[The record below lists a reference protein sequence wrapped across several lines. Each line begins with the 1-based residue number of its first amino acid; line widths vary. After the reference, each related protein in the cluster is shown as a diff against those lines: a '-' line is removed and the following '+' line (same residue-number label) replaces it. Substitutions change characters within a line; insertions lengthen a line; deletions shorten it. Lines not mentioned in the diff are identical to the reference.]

1 MVKERPRKPGRKAPP
16 RVEDIAAGKPA
27 PASDDAGATD
37 ADEVTEAEP
46 DEPASNPTDTRHDD
60 PSVLANAADSGSR
73 VPGVEEALSDEALP
87 DVIGSGAS
95 PDASGTETSPDAPE
109 TDDLSPDASGPS
121 SDAAALEPSPDASGS
136 EEPSDASGTD
146 EPPDASGPSSAAVPI
161 EASPDVI
168 TTGEDA
174 SEASATDLDASDPD
188 ADPADPADPLVA
200 MLAEF
205 DAPRPATPP
214 GVQLTEE
221 IPIDPEDDLRAVE
234 GEASLRLVSIVES
247 LLFAAA
253 RPLRVQDFRKVLAE
267 TSKHQIQ
274 LALKHLVEI
283 TSERGVMLAQVAGGF
298 QLRTHPDNAVWVQ
311 KLLQAKPARLSRTQI
326 ETLAIV
332 AYRQP
337 ITRPEI
343 DDVRGVDS
351 GAVLKTLL
359 ERELIQI
366 VGRKEEPG
374 RPLLYGTTV
383 RFLEFFNLRSLRD
396 LPTLRDFRDLSEE
409 SKATVRAKF
418 GESEAE
424 AMGQGVLDLDA
435 DDDDATATTD
445 DATATADD
453 ATATAVDAT
462 ATADDATAT
471 AVDVSEETG
480 ARASAELADASA
492 PGEPSSVAPERDGE
506 VEIADEASETPDA
519 IADEASE
526 TPDAIADEA
535 SETPDEIGNDA
546 SDASSEP
553 DPDASEPDAA
563 EPGGVDDPERRE
575 DPPDP
580 ADLEAEDHDPADPD
594 EHLSPPTH
602 TVPSES
608 APAPVPAPASDPFL
622 DELPVPAD
630 PPVAP
635 PDVAADAPGPGPGHA
650 EDELRIDDVER

>member
-121 SDAAALEPSPDASGS
+121 SDAAALEPSPDASGT

-161 EASPDVI
+161 EASPDAI

-435 DDDDATATTD
+435 DDDDATAT
-445 DATATADD
+445 ADD
-453 ATATAVDAT
+453 AT
-462 ATADDATAT
+462 
-471 AVDVSEETG
+471 EETG
-480 ARASAELADASA
+480 ARASAEPADASA

-506 VEIADEASETPDA
+506 VE

-580 ADLEAEDHDPADPD
+580 ADLEAEEHDPADPD

>member
-73 VPGVEEALSDEALP
+73 VPGVEEARSDEALP

-95 PDASGTETSPDAPE
+95 LDASGTD
-109 TDDLSPDASGPS
+109 
-121 SDAAALEPSPDASGS
+121 EPP
-136 EEPSDASGTD
+136 DASGTD

-161 EASPDVI
+161 EASPDAI

-435 DDDDATATTD
+435 DDDDATATAD

-453 ATATAVDAT
+453 AT
-462 ATADDATAT
+462 
-471 AVDVSEETG
+471 EETG
-480 ARASAELADASA
+480 ARASAEPADASA

-506 VEIADEASETPDA
+506 VE

-608 APAPVPAPASDPFL
+608 APAPVPVPASDPFL